1 MNMIITV
8 SGVSFWNEKHSRRF
22 ALGPARVERALARGP
37 HLPNRFRTDS
47 GSLAISAWVTKHR
60 APLCAGPPASL
71 RNRMMQPDNGP
82 GPGGGRRRLLLLAP
96 PEGLLLSD
104 HSPGYVLLP
113 WMCTVR
119 DIAPSIDEIL
129 IHYVLDDSP

>member
-1 MNMIITV
+1 MLTGLAVRVRVAIA
-8 SGVSFWNEKHSRRF
+8 RR
-22 ALGPARVERALARGP
+22 LAWDGF
-37 HLPNRFRTDS
+37 LFR
-47 GSLAISAWVTKHR
+47 
-60 APLCAGPPASL
+60 
-71 RNRMMQPDNGP
+71 
-82 GPGGGRRRLLLLAP
+82 RRRLLLLAP